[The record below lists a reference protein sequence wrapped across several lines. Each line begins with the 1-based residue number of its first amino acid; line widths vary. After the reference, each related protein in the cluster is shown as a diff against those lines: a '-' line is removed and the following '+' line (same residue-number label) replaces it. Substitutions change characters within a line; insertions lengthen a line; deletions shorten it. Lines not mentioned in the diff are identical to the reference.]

1 MAKHKTRHLA
11 QHFSLVLR
19 WYNCAMRLMRGVLV
33 AFLFSSLLVACGR
46 PSYPYVRLA
55 EPEAKIVRAP
65 AVGAYKLP
73 LRVAV
78 AAVISPAATLEAY
91 GPLVDYLAARLDRP
105 VTLLQRRTYAEI
117 NELLRSGQA
126 DVAFVCGGAFVEGE
140 RDFSMELL
148 VAPQV
153 RGQTV
158 YRAYLIVPRASEAKT
173 LADLRDKTFA
183 FTDPLSNTGRLA
195 LEYRLTRSGEQ
206 SDTFFSQIIY
216 TYSHDNS
223 IRAVADGVVDAAVV
237 DSLVYDYTMAR
248 GPQSSGRTR
257 VIERSPPYGI
267 PPVVVHPQ
275 LNAQLKE
282 ELRAVFL
289 GMAADEQG
297 RAALAHLLI
306 DRFVPIQP
314 DAYATI
320 RARAS
325 QLRHGEPGATVAAT
339 WEQMP

>member
-1 MAKHKTRHLA
+1 MAGKRILCVA
-11 QHFSLVLR
+11 IIWVSVLT
-19 WYNCAMRLMRGVLV
+19 
-33 AFLFSSLLVACGR
+33 ACGG
-46 PSYPYVRLA
+46 PNYPHVRLA
-55 EPEAKIVRAP
+55 EPEARIAHAP

-91 GPLVDYLAARLDRP
+91 GPLVDYLAVRLDRP
-105 VTLLQRRTYAEI
+105 VMLLQRRTYAEI

-158 YRAYLIVPRASEAKT
+158 YRAYLIVARASTATT
-173 LADLRDKTFA
+173 LADLRGKTFA

-195 LEYRLTRSGEQ
+195 LEYRLARIGERP
-206 SDTFFSQIIY
+206 DTFFSQIIY

-237 DSLVYDYTMAR
+237 DSLVYDYTVAR
-248 GPQSSGRTR
+248 SPQFSGRTR
-257 VIERSPPYGI
+257 VIERSPPYGV

-275 LNAQLKE
+275 LNAKLKE
-282 ELRAVFL
+282 ELRAALL

-314 DAYATI
+314 DAYASI
-320 RARAS
+320 RAMAG
-325 QLRHGEPGATVAAT
+325 QLRHGELGAAVDAT